1 MTRAL
6 VTAILLIC
14 VHVFTEAWQLV
25 WVFIPHADAV
35 SVNYFLDKSAM
46 PKGIPLLWWVKM
58 LTDEVLLCYVF
69 FDYAHTALKTS
80 RKKFMVVLV
89 FFIYHLFDSA
99 MFLYNYK
106 QSHWLYIA
114 LLALDCVALVILFL
128 PVKEKAKIVE
138 MK

>member
-1 MTRAL
+1 MRRVAI
-6 VTAILLIC
+6 TAALLIF
-14 VHVFTEAWQLV
+14 VHVFTEAWQVV
-25 WVFIPHADAV
+25 WYFQPGSEQV
-35 SVNYFLDKSAM
+35 SVNYFLDKSAQ
-46 PKGIPLLWWVKM
+46 PEGIPLLWWWKM
-58 LTDEVLLCYVF
+58 LTDEILLCYVF

-128 PVKEKAKIVE
+128 PVKEKAKIIE